1 MEPILRDGQWWFRS
15 KSGGWLRWDVPS
27 RQWRPT
33 VLEPPPAPV
42 PPPLPTEE
50 GGGFAQGAETEPVKI
65 RSGRPDKTE
74 PLTVQLSQ
82 DPLTAEPDA
91 FPMGP
96 PSRRPSL
103 GVAIGIGAVVLL
115 LIVFAAVKI
124 FGGDSEPE
132 PTVEREDSAKARY
145 IAAADE
151 LCSKARSVE
160 ESLSPPRSDKEL
172 LEFALRVQSIRTS
185 LGRKIARLDPPEGD
199 EKILTKMSE
208 AYGSALRQL
217 AITIEELRQGNDK
230 ARARAGQRA
239 TALTQKFNNLGSD
252 YGFKECN
259 RIGEPA

>member
-1 MEPILRDGQWWFRS
+1 MEPVLRDGQWWFRS

-27 RQWRPT
+27 KQWRPT

-42 PPPLPTEE
+42 PPPLPPDE
-50 GGGFAQGAETEPVKI
+50 GEAFPQGAETEPVKI
-65 RSGRPDKTE
+65 RSGRPAKTQPITGPLAPGPLDDE
-74 PLTVQLSQ
+74 PEQ
-82 DPLTAEPDA
+82 

-96 PSRRPSL
+96 ASRRPNL
-103 GVAIGIGAVVLL
+103 GIAIGIGAVVLL
-115 LIVFAAVKI
+115 LIIFAAVRI
-124 FGGDSEPE
+124 FGGEDEPE
-132 PTVEREDSAKARY
+132 PAVEREDTAKAEY

-185 LGRKIARLDPPEGD
+185 LGRKIARLDPPKGD
-199 EKILTKMSE
+199 EKILTKMSK

-239 TALTQKFNNLGSD
+239 TALTEKFNNLASD

-259 RIGEPA
+259 HIGEPA